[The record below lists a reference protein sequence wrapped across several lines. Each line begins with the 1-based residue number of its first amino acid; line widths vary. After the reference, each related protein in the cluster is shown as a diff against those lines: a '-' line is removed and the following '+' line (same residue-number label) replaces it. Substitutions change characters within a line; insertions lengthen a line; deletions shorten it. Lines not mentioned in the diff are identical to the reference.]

1 MADNPDRNPD
11 KVSASCPI
19 CLGTGFNRGKL
30 CSCITGTPEMPG
42 ELKAI
47 FGDVFGKG
55 EK

>member
-1 MADNPDRNPD
+1 MADNRAENRDRMAP
-11 KVSASCPI
+11 KCPL
-19 CLGTGFNRGKL
+19 CNDTGFRNGKL
-30 CSCITGTPEMPG
+30 CSCITGTPELPG